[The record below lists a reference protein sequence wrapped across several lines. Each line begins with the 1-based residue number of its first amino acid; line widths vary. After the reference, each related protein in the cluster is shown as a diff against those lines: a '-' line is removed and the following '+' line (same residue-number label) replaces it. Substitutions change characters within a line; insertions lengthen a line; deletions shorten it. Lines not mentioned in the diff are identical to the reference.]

1 MEIKTNQPTNY
12 ERLLIKKEM
21 ERQELQVRNH
31 NLQVRNHYLQALT
44 SAERLLRASEWIRK
58 ENDCWKL
65 RKHDQHSF
73 HLRVPPKESEDR
85 RPTIYVSAPW
95 KAANDEPYLPI

>member
-31 NLQVRNHYLQALT
+31 HLQVCNLA
-44 SAERLLRASEWIRK
+44 
-58 ENDCWKL
+58 
-65 RKHDQHSF
+65 SF
-73 HLRVPPKESEDR
+73 HLRHPHPTEADQRV
-85 RPTIYVSAPW
+85 TIYVSAPW